1 MIVFLSST
9 PLAYLLNVFPVC
21 YAPWRL
27 HCAKDEMQTIG
38 HCSPLKVCHVSGSKS
53 RCLRK
58 DLCWVLLDS
67 IIFIL
72 ILILIPSIWVY
83 KCYISKNVT

>member
-9 PLAYLLNVFPVC
+9 PLAYFLNVFPVC

-38 HCSPLKVCHVSGSKS
+38 HCSPKKVCQVKGSKS
-53 RCLRK
+53 RCQRN
-58 DLCWVLLDS
+58 DLCWVLLD
-67 IIFIL
+67 IISSIL
-72 ILILIPSIWVY
+72 IY
-83 KCYISKNVT
+83 KFYFPIVF